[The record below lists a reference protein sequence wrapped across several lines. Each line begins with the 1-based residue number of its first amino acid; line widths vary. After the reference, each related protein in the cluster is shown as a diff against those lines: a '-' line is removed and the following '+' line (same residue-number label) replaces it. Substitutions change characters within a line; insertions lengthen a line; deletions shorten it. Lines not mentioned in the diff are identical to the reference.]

1 MAKQFTVAL
10 NISIQGGAQRQIVRG
25 IIRYCQ
31 THTAWNFVE
40 NQGMPLARSP
50 NQTKLQFEG
59 LITTLSSAS
68 EVRAAKAT
76 RGSVVAINQGLPTQ
90 GISTVC
96 SNDLLIGEMGA
107 RHFLEKGFRNFAY
120 YGTSR
125 FRWALLRRNGFCG
138 VLKQAGLT
146 AVTQESS
153 HNLSL
158 DKALPRLRHWLAEL
172 PRPLAVMASDDMPAR
187 HVLAACREIG
197 LHVPEQVAVL
207 GVDDDDILCEM
218 ASPPLSSIVQ
228 DCDRIGY
235 EAAAL
240 LDQMMQRKQR
250 SLRIIQIP
258 PLQIVVR
265 RSTDIT
271 AIEDSE
277 VAQALQLIHS
287 KAGNPL
293 SVKTLLRDIP
303 VSRSTLER
311 RFTSTLGHGPAEEIR
326 RSRIER
332 AKLLLRTSTLKI
344 SRVAIQ
350 SGFCDART
358 MAVVF
363 RREMKISASAYR
375 RKFRDH

>member
-1 MAKQFTVAL
+1 MAI
-10 NISIQGGAQRQIVRG
+10 NIGIEGGAQRRIVRG

-40 NQGMPLARSP
+40 YQGMPLARSP
-50 NQTKLQFEG
+50 HPLKLQYTG
-59 LITTLSSAS
+59 LITALND
-68 EVRAAKAT
+68 AADMRIART
-76 RGSVVAINQGLPTQ
+76 TQAMGIPVVAINQGLPIQ
-90 GISTVC
+90 RIAMVC

-107 RHFLEKGFRNFAY
+107 RFFLDKGFRNFAY
-120 YGTSR
+120 YGTSQ
-125 FRWALLRRNGFCG
+125 FRWSRQRKNGFG
-138 VLKQAGLT
+138 GALKKAGFT
-146 AVTQESS
+146 AATQEAS
-153 HNLSL
+153 HTLSL
-158 DKALPRLRHWLAEL
+158 DKAMPRLHQWLAGL
-172 PRPLAVMASDDMPAR
+172 PRPLAVMASDDLPAR
-187 HVLAACREIG
+187 HILAACRENG

-218 ASPPLSSIVQ
+218 ATPPLSSIMQ

-240 LDQMMQRKQR
+240 LDKMMQRKQPSFR
-250 SLRIIQIP
+250 AIQIP
-258 PLQIVVR
+258 PLRIVAR

-271 AIEDSE
+271 AIEDPE

-287 KAGNPL
+287 KAGEAL

-303 VSRSTLER
+303 VSRRTLER
-311 RFTSTLGHGPAEEIR
+311 RFTSALGRSPADEIR
-326 RSRIER
+326 RCRLER

-363 RREMKISASAYR
+363 RREMKLSASAYR
-375 RKFRDH
+375 RKFRDN